1 MNFEALLCVSEADK
15 LPFTC
20 LTYISWRQTQT
31 SGRVFCKKTG
41 VSSQSSNRN
50 NQASNDIN
58 ERMDRVF
65 KWSNFEFWGNADGNA
80 AQILYRSPTK
90 TNEGGISPFE
100 LLTKK

>member
-1 MNFEALLCVSEADK
+1 MNFEALLRVSEADK
-15 LPFTC
+15 FTC

-31 SGRVFCKKTG
+31 TGRVFCKKTG

-58 ERMDRVF
+58 ERMDRV
-65 KWSNFEFWGNADGNA
+65 WGNADGNA